1 MSGSSFKLLAPAVGC
16 LLVVCAASA
25 QAQPGPKATAAPS
38 APLEIARSADVAFIK
53 KAALGAIG
61 EVELGRLAAERASDA
76 DVRRFGQKMV
86 DEHGKANN
94 ELKQLASSEG
104 IELPATLD
112 EAHRAEI
119 DRLSKLSGTDF
130 DHAYVRAMVQDHDE
144 DVAEFQKQLKSA
156 HDVELQAWVSKMLPT
171 LTEHQEMI
179 HMIAR
184 DLPPPPKKSS

>member
-1 MSGSSFKLLAPAVGC
+1 
-16 LLVVCAASA
+16 
-25 QAQPGPKATAAPS
+25 
-38 APLEIARSADVAFIK
+38 
-53 KAALGAIG
+53 
-61 EVELGRLAAERASDA
+61 
-76 DVRRFGQKMV
+76 MV
-86 DEHGKANN
+86 DEHAKANS
-94 ELKQLASSEG
+94 ELKQLAPSKG

-130 DHAYVRAMVQDHDE
+130 DHAYVRAMVRDHDE

-156 HDVELQAWVSKMLPT
+156 HDVELQAWVSKTLPT

-184 DLPPPPKKSS
+184 DLPAPPKKSS